1 MKADGAQNMSEFYDP
16 DSVLNKNF
24 EGIKQQNRH
33 KYNSN
38 EMYLAESYE
47 DILSTAIINKVS
59 IILGISWRYYHPLI
73 TTQFS
78 QSSNYFLLQVV
89 TTKRRP
95 LIQTSSNYNNSPNSP
110 FKDDDENSRE
120 KDNKDAKKI
129 FGNGAVG
136 KNQLSNTAINLC
148 KGDQSQLKANHNFAI
163 SNLENW
169 NDQTVLDTQY
179 YPGYVSSRLEPDII
193 PITAQKLRNNAD
205 CDATTEQMLTSRDSS
220 ITPPN
225 LALTKCKEH
234 EYDDYINT
242 SSSGTV

>member
-1 MKADGAQNMSEFYDP
+1 MNYYTIF
-16 DSVLNKNF
+16 
-24 EGIKQQNRH
+24 
-33 KYNSN
+33 
-38 EMYLAESYE
+38 
-47 DILSTAIINKVS
+47 S
-59 IILGISWRYYHPLI
+59 I
-73 TTQFS
+73 S
-78 QSSNYFLLQVV
+78 QLLFVQVV

-95 LIQTSSNYNNSPNSP
+95 LSQTSSNYNNSPNSP

-148 KGDQSQLKANHNFAI
+148 KGDQGQLKTNHNFAI

-169 NDQTVLDTQY
+169 KDQTVVDTQC
-179 YPGYVSSRLEPDII
+179 YPEYVNSRLEPDII
-193 PITAQKLRNNAD
+193 PITAQKLRKNAD

-225 LALTKCKEH
+225 LALTKCKEG
-234 EYDDYINT
+234 EYVDYINT
-242 SSSGTV
+242 GSSGTVKSIKILVYVLSCTIRRNLTFSKYIHSFHSFSHVREFN